1 MRIERK
7 LALPVVIIL
16 MAGLGPL
23 FPTRAQGQ
31 GSAWESS
38 SKKGKAKG
46 GSTVV
51 AKEIAP
57 SPAPTTPS
65 VPLVNPNEYVVGE
78 ADVLHISVWKEPE
91 LSQNVV
97 VRPDGKISLPLMN
110 EMRVSGQTP
119 SQIQSMLTSRL
130 KAYIVDPQ
138 VTVTVN
144 DVRSKNAYIT
154 GEVTRPGA
162 YPLLMP
168 TNVLQLIARAG
179 GFTPFATRRGIFVL
193 REVNGKQSRIAF
205 PYKDVIRGKKDD
217 QNIELR
223 PGDTVVV
230 P

>member
-1 MRIERK
+1 MRIEKK

-16 MAGLGPL
+16 MAGLGL
-23 FPTRAQGQ
+23 VFPIRAQGQ

-57 SPAPTTPS
+57 GPAPTTAS
-65 VPLVNPNEYVVGE
+65 VPLINLNEYIVGE
-78 ADVLHISVWKEPE
+78 ADILHISVWKEPE

-193 REVNGKQSRIAF
+193 REVNGKQMRIAF
-205 PYKDVIRGKKDD
+205 PYKDVIRGQKDD

>member
-1 MRIERK
+1 MKIERK

-16 MAGLGPL
+16 LAGLAL
-23 FPTRAQGQ
+23 VFPTLAQGQ

-38 SKKGKAKG
+38 SKKGKGKG
-46 GSTVV
+46 GATVV

-57 SPAPTTPS
+57 GPAPTTAS
-65 VPLVNPNEYVVGE
+65 VPLVNPNEYIVGE
-78 ADVLHISVWKEPE
+78 ADILHISVWKEPE

-97 VRPDGKISLPLMN
+97 VRPDGKVSLPLMN
-110 EMRVSGQTP
+110 EMKVSGLTP

-193 REVNGKQSRIAF
+193 REVNGKQTRLAF
-205 PYKDVIRGKKDD
+205 PYKDVIRGHKDD